1 MGQAMVFT
9 ATSVRCNRLSGK
21 RPLPPGPDCRE
32 ICAVSSQDSTRAAER
47 WLRKLER
54 YTPASA
60 LTPWEL
66 WFSRKERCLCFFCE
80 MRTELDLAGLPSQ
93 PG

>member
-9 ATSVRCNRLSGK
+9 VTSVRCNSLLGK
-21 RPLPPGPDCRE
+21 PPLPPGTDCRE
-32 ICAVSSQDSTRAAER
+32 ICAVSSQDSTGAAER
-47 WLRKLER
+47 WPRKLVR

-66 WFSRKERCLCFFCE
+66 WFSLKERCLCFFCE